1 MRIISGILKGRS
13 IDFLKNNETR
23 PLKDAVRENIFNILM
38 HSNLIEVKIK
48 NSYILDLYSGS
59 GSFGIECISRGAKKA
74 TFVEKDVVATNI
86 LKENLINLKSTNNSV
101 IFNNKIENTLLNDIN
116 EEFNIFFLDPPF
128 KDYEYLKIL
137 ELIKKKKIF
146 KKKHVVIIHRESKS
160 LEKFENLLKIIETKR
175 YGRSKIIFGKFN

>member
-74 TFVEKDVVATNI
+74 TFVEKDIVATNI

>member
-59 GSFGIECISRGAKKA
+59 GSFGIECISRGAKKV
-74 TFVEKDVVATNI
+74 TFVEKDIVATNI

-128 KDYEYLKIL
+128 KDYEYLKI
-137 ELIKKKKIF
+137 F
-146 KKKHVVIIHRESKS
+146 
-160 LEKFENLLKIIETKR
+160 
-175 YGRSKIIFGKFN
+175 

>member
-74 TFVEKDVVATNI
+74 TFVEKDIVATNI

-137 ELIKKKKIF
+137 ELIKKKKNI
-146 KKKHVVIIHRESKS
+146 
-160 LEKFENLLKIIETKR
+160 
-175 YGRSKIIFGKFN
+175 